1 MSPEFF
7 DLWVPAFV
15 STILAETPI
24 YGLFLR
30 DRIGLGHALALGV
43 ALQCITHPLFWL
55 AWDAETVFFYDHYD
69 VAVVV
74 FEVVIFV
81 AEAAIVWA
89 LLRPRKP
96 WEHMSNV
103 ALALIASACANAT
116 SLALGMLNER

>member
-1 MSPEFF
+1 MSGEWFA
-7 DLWVPAFV
+7 LWLPAFL
-15 STILAETPI
+15 STLLCEVPVYA
-24 YGLFLR
+24 LFLR
-30 DRIGLGHALALGV
+30 ERLGLANALVLGV

-74 FEVVIFV
+74 FEVVICV